1 MPTPYNA
8 PNNIHPII
16 GGLVNVGTTPIDG
29 DKTVAVLPAMNG
41 GCYID
46 MNQFI
51 VLDGNAIR
59 LVNTGTYDV
68 HTMFEMIMS
77 TSFDEYDV

>member
-1 MPTPYNA
+1 MSQYNTYT
-8 PNNIHPII
+8 I
-16 GGLVNVGTTPIDG
+16 G

-59 LVNTGTYDV
+59 LVNTGKRLRV
-68 HTMFEMIMS
+68 
-77 TSFDEYDV
+77 VR